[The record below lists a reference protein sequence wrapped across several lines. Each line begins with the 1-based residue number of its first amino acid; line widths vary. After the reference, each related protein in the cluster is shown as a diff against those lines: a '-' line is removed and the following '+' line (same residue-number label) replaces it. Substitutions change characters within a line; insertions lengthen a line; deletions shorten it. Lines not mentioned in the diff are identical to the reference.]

1 MIKISQKEF
10 EDKVKSIIN
19 GECTRN
25 ELIKELKTDKVT
37 LNNKIQELSI
47 ENPDLYLEFILKF
60 PYRPRKYTHIDYEAM
75 AIDIMK
81 RGYSSRQA
89 EEEYGISRKTIKRN
103 VEKLEQKNPRL
114 YQLYSAVMHYR
125 KIQCELPENIQ
136 SEIVALESKEVFIG
150 GICDQRES
158 ELLKREKAFIE
169 SRMAGLSD
177 SKAHGPSARA
187 EKELSTLYRIKMERA
202 VNPQLSDKKV
212 RSPKNRERQNNQG
225 TTSGGPENR

>member
-10 EDKVKSIIN
+10 EDKVRSIIN

-89 EEEYGISRKTIKRN
+89 EDEYGISRKTIKRN

-158 ELLKREKAFIE
+158 ELLKIEKEFIE

-187 EKELSTLYRIKMERA
+187 EKRLSTLYRIKMEQA
-202 VNPQLSDKKV
+202 VNHQLSAKEV
-212 RSPKNRERQNNQG
+212 SSPKNRKRANNPG
-225 TTSGGPENR
+225 TTSGGPEDR